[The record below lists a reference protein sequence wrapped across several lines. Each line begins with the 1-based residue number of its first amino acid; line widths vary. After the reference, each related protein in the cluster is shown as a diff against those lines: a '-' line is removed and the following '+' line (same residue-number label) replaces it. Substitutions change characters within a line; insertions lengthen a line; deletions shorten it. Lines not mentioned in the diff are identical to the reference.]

1 MVVSSV
7 AKAHMVLWQN
17 ILLGCLKCSTV
28 WPRAHKYMMQQLKS
42 LTLEFSS
49 LTSPRNDSVYDLC
62 KDLTSVTRWQRISSG
77 WGRVG
82 LCSEQSCSE
91 SQQECSAQLWKAG
104 KGRIQPR
111 SGLDGAPGSSL
122 LTGAAKPEVT
132 RCQPGS
138 EFLLNAFQIT
148 QEVNF
153 VILDSGFVPGVTSH
167 TGWVNPAVRSNSS
180 LSLDLFWTA
189 QS

>member
-1 MVVSSV
+1 MVVTSV

-42 LTLEFSS
+42 LTSEFSS

-82 LCSEQSCSE
+82 LCSELSCSE
-91 SQQECSAQLWKAG
+91 SQQERSAQLWKAG
-104 KGRIQPR
+104 KGKSKRALGR
-111 SGLDGAPGSSL
+111 MGLPDPPCWQQQQSQRWQGASL
-122 LTGAAKPEVT
+122 GL
-132 RCQPGS
+132 
-138 EFLLNAFQIT
+138 
-148 QEVNF
+148 
-153 VILDSGFVPGVTSH
+153 
-167 TGWVNPAVRSNSS
+167 NSS
-180 LSLDLFWTA
+180 WMLSRSLRKLILSFPSVGLF
-189 QS
+189 QG